1 MSRPQRF
8 TASGLCLAG
17 LLWAAGAASQP
28 LTVDR
33 AVAIALEK
41 NSQIINAVAGVLD
54 ANGNVYGAYG
64 GVLPHVSAN
73 WSRSATQNVQGRGS
87 QIVSTVV
94 ISAPPTDNV
103 SYAMGPALTGSWSI
117 LDLANL
123 KALGAARSGLKA
135 SKLSQQAA
143 RTAVAFNTRQQF
155 YLTASAYHL
164 AWVSDVALR
173 LARDNERRVR
183 ALFEVG
189 SVSKSDLL
197 SAQVQTSNSQLDSL
211 TAHQAIVNQRI
222 ALGEVLAMKE
232 SQLGDVDTVLTA
244 EPQEYN
250 EPDLLAEAQRNRPDL
265 LAAEANLSAAH
276 SSVTSAKFL
285 RLPYVTLSGS
295 AQFNPQRTFNQKQFP
310 PALAPVET
318 SGRSDAD
325 RVLSGTLAVNWDLF
339 LGGSTESRIASARA
353 ALLRAEDSRDA
364 LRRNLEAEIH
374 QALLQYREAT
384 ERLNVANS
392 AFASAVE
399 NLKLTQQKYN
409 VGSTTILDLN
419 TAQVNLTRAAAD
431 RVSAQAGI
439 RTAEAQ
445 LIRVRGRE

>member
-41 NSQIINAVAGVLD
+41 NSQMINALAGVLD
-54 ANGNVYGAYG
+54 ANGNVYGAYS
-64 GVLPHVSAN
+64 GVLPHVSAS

-87 QIVSTVV
+87 QIISTVV
-94 ISAPPTDNV
+94 ITAPPTDNI
-103 SYAMGPALTGSWSI
+103 SYSMGPALTGTWSI

-135 SKLSQQAA
+135 SKLSQLAA
-143 RTAVAFNTRQQF
+143 RTAVAFDTRQQF
-155 YLTASAYHL
+155 FITASAYHL

-197 SAQVQTSNSQLDSL
+197 SAQVQTSNSELDSL

-222 ALGEVLAMKE
+222 ALAEVLAMKE
-232 SQLGDVDTVLTA
+232 SQLGDIDTVLTA
-244 EPQEYN
+244 EPQDYN
-250 EPDLLAEAQRNRPDL
+250 EPDLLTEAERNRPDL
-265 LAAEANLSAAH
+265 LAAEANLNAAH
-276 SSVTSAKFL
+276 SNLTSAKFL

-295 AQFNPQRTFNQKQFP
+295 AQFNPSRTFTQTQ
-310 PALAPVET
+310 LGVEA

-374 QALLQYREAT
+374 QALLQYREAI
-384 ERLNVANS
+384 ERQAVANS
-392 AFASAVE
+392 GFASAVE

>member
-41 NSQIINAVAGVLD
+41 NTQIIQAVAGVLD
-54 ANGNVYGAYG
+54 ANGNVYGAYS

-73 WSRSATQNVQGRGS
+73 WSRSIAQTVQGRGS
-87 QIVSTVV
+87 QV
-94 ISAPPTDNV
+94 ISTAIIKAPPTDNT
-103 SYAMGPALTGSWSI
+103 SYSMGPTLTGSWSI
-117 LDLANL
+117 LDLSNL

-143 RTAVAFNTRQQF
+143 RTAVAFDTRQQF

-197 SAQVQTSNSQLDSL
+197 SAQVQTSNSELDSL

-222 ALGEVLAMKE
+222 ALAEVLAMKE

-250 EPDLLAEAQRNRPDL
+250 EPDLMAEAERNRPDL
-265 LAAEANLSAAH
+265 LSAEANVSAAH
-276 SSVTSAKFL
+276 SNLTSAKFL
-285 RLPYVTLSGS
+285 RLPYVTLNGS
-295 AQFNPQRTFNQKQFP
+295 AQFNPTRTFTQTQP
-310 PALAPVET
+310 GVEAA
-318 SGRSDAD
+318 GRSDAD
-325 RVLSGTLAVNWDLF
+325 RILSGTLAVNWDLF
-339 LGGSTESRIASARA
+339 LGGQTESRIASARA

-384 ERLNVANS
+384 ERLAVANS